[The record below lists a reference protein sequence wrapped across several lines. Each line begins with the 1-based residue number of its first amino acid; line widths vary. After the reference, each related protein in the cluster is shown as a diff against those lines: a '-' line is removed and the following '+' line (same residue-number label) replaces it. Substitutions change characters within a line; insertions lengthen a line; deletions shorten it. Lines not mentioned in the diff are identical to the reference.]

1 MKSIIFAALIA
12 IAAADDLFANV
23 ASSSDTMGSS
33 TTEAVVTD
41 SVDATPVVEDAVVQV
56 VTDASADLI
65 NTDEYTAATAAW
77 ENDTKINTTDYHLNA
92 ANKADMVD
100 FAWDNFDMSEFTFTD
115 LLDLLASDSQVE
127 DLKDAV
133 KSNYV
138 TRYEEECAKLPQVC
152 ASGEQCRK
160 DIKIT
165 ATEFIST
172 EW

>member
-1 MKSIIFAALIA
+1 M
-12 IAAADDLFANV
+12 
-23 ASSSDTMGSS
+23 
-33 TTEAVVTD
+33 
-41 SVDATPVVEDAVVQV
+41 
-56 VTDASADLI
+56 TDASADLI